1 MTYLRKERLRE
12 LSRAEGSWTD
22 DSMGGYFQMV
32 QDNYNTVL
40 KMFSLYKEKQT
51 KGNEIPDLV
60 ISIKR
65 MLIKIFV
72 YWV

>member
-1 MTYLRKERLRE
+1 
-12 LSRAEGSWTD
+12 
-22 DSMGGYFQMV
+22 MV

-72 YWV
+72 Y